1 MEPTVLHWLSLS
13 HTHRVSATPSLYQ
26 DWPWVKIPT
35 TLCLFKKK
43 KRLPPA
49 SFSLLFPLKKT
60 FFFPRAGSLVFI
72 KLRRSTPLYPSSF
85 QVVLLLCTQ
94 RLCRPQ
100 EVVSACKTDEW
111 TNGGLYVNDAYNNR
125 RVVDGGRRRRKLRVI
140 HQERKPHQEDGLP

>member
-1 MEPTVLHWLSLS
+1 MHWLSLS
-13 HTHRVSATPSLYQ
+13 HTHTESLQPLHYIKTGHGSKFQ
-26 DWPWVKIPT
+26 QP
-35 TLCLFKKK
+35 FASSKKK

-100 EVVSACKTDEW
+100 DVVSACKTDEW

-125 RVVDGGRRRRKLRVI
+125 RVVDGGRQRRKLRVI

>member
-13 HTHRVSATPSLYQ
+13 HTQSLYNPFIISRLAMGQ
-26 DWPWVKIPT
+26 NSNNPLP
-35 TLCLFKKK
+35 LQKK